1 MQILKKI
8 IDWVDSN
15 PHDPVLDAIDKL
27 PTTEENENVQ
37 KVYES
42 RWLWYHTILA
52 VELFF
57 TNLLL
62 FSILV
67 LLAVKL

>member
-1 MQILKKI
+1 MLKKI
-8 IDWVDSN
+8 IQWIDGN
-15 PHDPVLDAIDKL
+15 PYDPVLDAIDKL

-62 FSILV
+62 FAILV
-67 LLAVKL
+67 LLAIKL

>member
-1 MQILKKI
+1 MLKKI
-8 IDWVDSN
+8 IQWIDGN
-15 PHDPVLDAIDKL
+15 PYDPVLDAIDKL
-27 PTTEENENVQ
+27 PTTENENVQ

-62 FSILV
+62 FAILV
-67 LLAVKL
+67 LLAIKL

>member
-1 MQILKKI
+1 MIKKI
-8 IDWVDSN
+8 IAWIDGN

-27 PTTEENENVQ
+27 PGTENENVQ

-62 FSILV
+62 FAILV
-67 LLAVKL
+67 LLAIKL